1 MRTFLFNIFKMK
13 KLKLVSVAI
22 AMASVAPAFAGGL
35 LTNTNQNVAFN
46 RMMSREASIGID
58 GVYYNPAGVVFMG
71 DGHHLSLNW
80 QLAYQ
85 TRTIEND
92 YQLFTNNVNNPTTP
106 RTFKGK
112 AFAPVIPSLQY
123 AYNKGKWSFQAN
135 FALTGGGGKCTFD
148 NGLGSFEKIVAETA
162 IAACG
167 LARTVD
173 GALGSAIGNPNLE
186 MFSSDQAFGK
196 DGKYSYDSYMHGR
209 QYYYG
214 LSIGAAYK
222 VSDNFSAFAGIR
234 TVYASCNYYGYVE
247 NIKVGNM
254 PLYQVLDPTKPE
266 AGNIEL
272 SCDQQGIGFT
282 PIIGVDFK
290 TGRWN
295 FSAKYEFKT
304 RMRLK
309 NKSVNMAP
317 SIGGLSANL
326 SKSMA
331 STLTGQFTQAG
342 LTLEQAQFKAT
353 EITQGVL
360 SNQTVVATMQGLK
373 TQFDTKLE
381 EAIGEYEDGK
391 KIAGDIPAYLTLG
404 AGYSPI
410 DALRINVGFH
420 WFDDI
425 HATSYNNRN
434 KKLDHGTLEYN
445 AGIEYDIN
453 KKFTVS
459 TGWQSTNYGLP
470 EENADT
476 DASKRYMDDKSFVTS
491 SNSVAVGGVYHINKK
506 MDLNVAYFHTF
517 YSHQKTTESVQLSAQ
532 KSINYSSDYTRNN
545 NVFAVGLDINF

>member
-1 MRTFLFNIFKMK
+1 MK
-13 KLKLVSVAI
+13 NQKLVSFAI
-22 AMASVAPAFAGGL
+22 AMACATPSFAGGL

-85 TRTIEND
+85 TRSIENG
-92 YQLFTNNVNNPTTP
+92 YALFTNNVNNSTTP
-106 RTFKGK
+106 RYIKGK

-135 FALTGGGGKCTFD
+135 FALTGGGGKCTFVD
-148 NGLGSFEKIVAETA
+148 GLGSFEKIVAETA

-173 GALGSAIGNPNLE
+173 GTLGNAIGQPNLE
-186 MFSSDQAFGK
+186 MFSSEKAFGK

-222 VSDNFSAFAGIR
+222 VSNNFSAFAGIR

-247 NIKVGNM
+247 NIKVGSM

-272 SCDQQGIGFT
+272 SCDQQGLGFT

-309 NKSVNMAP
+309 NKSVNLAP
-317 SIGGLSANL
+317 SIGGLADNL
-326 SKSMA
+326 SKSMI

-342 LTLEQAQFKAT
+342 LSQEQAQVKAG

-404 AGYSPI
+404 AGFRPV
-410 DALRINVGFH
+410 DAVRINVGFH
-420 WFDDI
+420 WFDDLN
-425 HATSYNNRN
+425 ATSYKKRN

-445 AGIEYDIN
+445 AGVEVDVN
-453 KKFTVS
+453 KKITLS

-470 EENADT
+470 KEEKDT
-476 DASKRYMDDKSFVTS
+476 EDSKRYMDDKSFVTS
-491 SNSVAVGGVYHINKK
+491 SNSVAVGGVYHLNKK

-517 YSHQKTTESVQLSAQ
+517 YSHKKTEQNVNLGTTNVV
-532 KSINYSSDYTRNN
+532 YSSDYTRNN